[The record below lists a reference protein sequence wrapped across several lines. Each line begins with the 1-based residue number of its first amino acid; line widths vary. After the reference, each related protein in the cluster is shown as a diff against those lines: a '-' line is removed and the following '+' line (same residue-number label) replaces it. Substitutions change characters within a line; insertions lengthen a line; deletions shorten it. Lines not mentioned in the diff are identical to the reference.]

1 MRLRY
6 KITNGIVAVLG
17 IAILALAITI
27 SYTSDCEPAPTVEA
41 GTATMKAVVSRCYGG
56 PEALEYLDVALPEPG
71 PKDVLVKVKA
81 AAVNPLDYHYMR
93 GSPYLMRLSAGIGRP
108 SDQRM
113 GVDFAGVVEAVG
125 EEVTDFAVGDE
136 VFGGRNGAF
145 AEYLVIPEDRAIAAK
160 PDNVSFDEAAA
171 IGIAAVTA
179 LQALR
184 DDGRLQAGEKVL
196 INGASGGV
204 GTYAV
209 QIAKAM
215 GAEVHGVCS
224 TRNVDMVRALGADHV
239 FDYKQEDYTESDN
252 EYDLIVDMVGNHSL
266 SANRKVLKSQ
276 GRMVLVGGPKGD
288 WIAPLVPL
296 VKAMMLSLFVDQ
308 EIGAMLAT
316 MDGDDLD
323 YLAGLMADGR
333 VTSRIDTHY
342 PLSETAEALRYLETM
357 RARGKVII
365 AVDGSESLT
374 P

>member
-1 MRLRY
+1 
-6 KITNGIVAVLG
+6 
-17 IAILALAITI
+17 
-27 SYTSDCEPAPTVEA
+27 
-41 GTATMKAVVSRCYGG
+41 MKAVVSRCYGG
-56 PEALEYLDVALPEPG
+56 PETLEYLDVAKPVPG

-108 SDQRM
+108 SDTSM

-125 EEVTDFAVGDE
+125 EEVTEFAVGDA
-136 VFGGRNGAF
+136 VFGGRSGAF
-145 AEYLVIPEDRAIAAK
+145 AEYVVVPEDRAITAK

-171 IGIAAVTA
+171 IGIAGVTA

-184 DDGRLQAGEKVL
+184 DHGQLQAGQKVL

-209 QIAKAM
+209 QIAKSL

-224 TRNVDMVRALGADHV
+224 TRNVEMVLALGADHV
-239 FDYKQEDYTESDN
+239 FDYKKENYTESGN
-252 EYDLIVDMVGNHSL
+252 EYDLIVDMVGNLSL
-266 SANRKVLKSQ
+266 SANRKVLKPE

-296 VKAMMLSLFVDQ
+296 VKAMTLSLFVDQ
-308 EIGAMLAT
+308 EIGSILARLS
-316 MDGDDLD
+316 GDDLD
-323 YLAGLMADGR
+323 HLAGLMADGQM
-333 VTSRIDTHY
+333 TTRIDTHY
-342 PLSETAEALRYLETM
+342 PLSETAEALRYLETQ

-365 AVDGSESLT
+365 DVDGSQS
-374 P
+374 PAN